1 MSVSQTS
8 FEYVTTPLQMYRMPG
23 FTAVKLTCGVGP
35 QSAQQNTE
43 AIKDEHRLFCKHRE
57 VIFWNTAHNIT
68 PILL

>member
-1 MSVSQTS
+1 
-8 FEYVTTPLQMYRMPG
+8 MPG
-23 FTAVKLTCGVGP
+23 FTTVKLTCGVGL

-43 AIKDEHRLFCKHRE
+43 AIKDENRFFCKHRE